1 MSANTRTI
9 CPGWPKGPCGIE
21 AGTPWTNLYCERCD
35 EKRRAHIEAAVEKNI
50 LEPTVVDAPVVVQ
63 PKEFSEV
70 DWNMY
75 LGRKSDQEDFGDCAI
90 GPPRAALN
98 DWWNLGRE
106 DDGLIK
112 LPEIV
117 NLSSTTLL
125 SLLCDMQGW
134 FKIHNRLP
142 YAFALCDTAWFAVQE
157 QVCAWSGHGPL
168 ADGRVGYL
176 HFLLQGVPIVL
187 QNCG

>member
-1 MSANTRTI
+1 MSENTRRL
-9 CPGWPKGPCGIE
+9 CPGWPKGPCGVE

-90 GPPRAALN
+90 GPPLRVAWTGVIRAAWMKNSLI
-98 DWWNLGRE
+98 RE
-106 DDGLIK
+106 LFEEHC
-112 LPEIV
+112 LFV
-117 NLSSTTLL
+117 CSRLL
-125 SLLCDMQGW
+125 
-134 FKIHNRLP
+134 
-142 YAFALCDTAWFAVQE
+142 
-157 QVCAWSGHGPL
+157 
-168 ADGRVGYL
+168 RVSE
-176 HFLLQGVPIVL
+176 
-187 QNCG
+187 